1 MKIGELAKMTNCQV
15 VTVRYY
21 ERAGLLA
28 PPDRSEGNYRVY
40 TLVHAERLAFIRNCR
55 TLDMTL
61 DEVRQLLS
69 LRDNPASD
77 CSGVNELI
85 DGHIEHL
92 AARITS
98 LQVLQKQLMDLR
110 KSCTEGREVAD
121 CQILHQ
127 LNVGGNHLGEE
138 VSSHVGRSHNH

>member
-15 VTVRYY
+15 VTIRYY

-40 TLVHAERLAFIRNCR
+40 TLVDAERLAFIRNCR

-69 LRDNPASD
+69 FRDNPASD
-77 CSGVNELI
+77 CSGVNEMI
-85 DGHIEHL
+85 DGHIEQV

-98 LQVLQKQLMDLR
+98 LQGLQKQLMDLR

-138 VSSHVGRSHNH
+138 ASPHLGRSHNH